1 MLVPGITQAFGISAL
16 PSVTSA
22 WMSGSRCELQKS
34 SSSVLRMTALF
45 SIPAGL
51 GLSVLSGP
59 VSQAVFGA
67 KASIPITS
75 RTLAVMG
82 VAAFF
87 AIHSG
92 FHSSML
98 T

>member
-1 MLVPGITQAFGISAL
+1 
-16 PSVTSA
+16 
-22 WMSGSRCELQKS
+22 
-34 SSSVLRMTALF
+34 MTALF

-82 VAAFF
+82 VAAIF
-87 AIHSG
+87 ASLVRLFSVCCKQSG
-92 FHSSML
+92 E
-98 T
+98 